1 MEKTLR
7 SYEDLFVLL
16 DQKFRSAEQFW
27 NPFYTDRE
35 RPVPFFKNAPDE
47 NLVSYYERNL
57 IHPGKALDLGCGPGR
72 NAIYLAQQ
80 GFEVTGY
87 DISSVAI
94 QWAKERAEQRKL
106 QVQFECRSAL
116 EMEVVEH
123 YDFIYDSGCLHHLLP
138 HRRIQYLDKIYDAL
152 KPEGYFGINC
162 FRPSF
167 GEQGGPAREMTD
179 WEVYEEGTMN
189 GGMAFSEEKIRYILE
204 PYFECIEFRAVK
216 ETDSDEVFGV
226 PFLWGS
232 LWRKK

>member
-16 DQKFRSAEQFW
+16 DQKFRVPEQFW

-94 QWAKERAEQRKL
+94 QWA
-106 QVQFECRSAL
+106 
-116 EMEVVEH
+116 
-123 YDFIYDSGCLHHLLP
+123 
-138 HRRIQYLDKIYDAL
+138 
-152 KPEGYFGINC
+152 
-162 FRPSF
+162 
-167 GEQGGPAREMTD
+167 
-179 WEVYEEGTMN
+179 
-189 GGMAFSEEKIRYILE
+189 
-204 PYFECIEFRAVK
+204 
-216 ETDSDEVFGV
+216 
-226 PFLWGS
+226 
-232 LWRKK
+232 